1 MALHPKMQRAQ
12 LHFACRYLRFE
23 FAHFSSI
30 PFQVAGGLPCSSS
43 SAATT
48 LSAYAQILF
57 SGIGQIYLVGDP
69 ISGAIMLAGVVFSSR
84 VCAACMCAGVVVGS
98 LVGAFIGASIC
109 DLASGLYGYDSSL
122 SFIAVYYALCSNS
135 DRKLLHATAA
145 AAAATLMHTAVSV
158 TMAKVALPSGTLGF
172 VFATMVVVCCVKG
185 TEKDEHQRAPADDAV
200 LEVAP
205 EGNSQGGQQL
215 QLQHRLEVTSQASP
229 SSSTSGGAGP
239 QSFPSIYAMSSRVFT
254 DMQPSHANVQMLP
267 IPNLMLEF
275 QQHQQGARDTHSTM
289 LQLV

>member
-1 MALHPKMQRAQ
+1 LHVFV
-12 LHFACRYLRFE
+12 LLFGCVY
-23 FAHFSSI
+23 FSSI
-30 PFQVAGGLPCSSS
+30 PFQVYGGLPCSSS
-43 SAATT
+43 SSTAT

-84 VCAACMCAGVVVGS
+84 VCATCMCAGVIVGS

-135 DRKLLHATAA
+135 DRKLLHSIAA
-145 AAAATLMHTAVSV
+145 AVAATLMHTAVSV

-185 TEKDEHQRAPADDAV
+185 TEKDVRRMPPDDLV

-205 EGNSQGGQQL
+205 SHVL
-215 QLQHRLEVTSQASP
+215 
-229 SSSTSGGAGP
+229 
-239 QSFPSIYAMSSRVFT
+239 T
-254 DMQPSHANVQMLP
+254 DTQPWPFMLP
-267 IPNLMLEF
+267 MPNLILE
-275 QQHQQGARDTHSTM
+275 QQHQERARDTRSTM

>member
-1 MALHPKMQRAQ
+1 MQRAQ
-12 LHFACRYLRFE
+12 LHFACRYLPFD
-23 FAHFSSI
+23 FAQFSSI
-30 PFQVAGGLPCSSS
+30 PFQVYGGLPCSSS

-109 DLASGLYGYDSSL
+109 ELASGLYGYDSSL

-135 DRKLLHATAA
+135 DRKLLHATVA

-185 TEKDEHQRAPADDAV
+185 TEKDEHQRAPADDAA
-200 LEVAP
+200 LAVAP
-205 EGNSQGGQQL
+205 EGNSGQQL
-215 QLQHRLEVTSQASP
+215 QVQHRHEVTSQASP

-239 QSFPSIYAMSSRVFT
+239 QSFPSFYPRSSRVFT
-254 DMQPSHANVQMLP
+254 DIQLSPANVQALP
-267 IPNLMLEF
+267 MPNLMLE
-275 QQHQQGARDTHSTM
+275 QQHQQGARDTHITM

>member
-1 MALHPKMQRAQ
+1 
-12 LHFACRYLRFE
+12 
-23 FAHFSSI
+23 
-30 PFQVAGGLPCSSS
+30 
-43 SAATT
+43 
-48 LSAYAQILF
+48 
-57 SGIGQIYLVGDP
+57 
-69 ISGAIMLAGVVFSSR
+69 
-84 VCAACMCAGVVVGS
+84 MCAGVVVGS

-215 QLQHRLEVTSQASP
+215 QLQHRHEVTSQASP

-239 QSFPSIYAMSSRVFT
+239 QSFPSIYARSS
-254 DMQPSHANVQMLP
+254 DMQPSPANVQMLP
-267 IPNLMLEF
+267 IPNLMLQF
-275 QQHQQGARDTHSTM
+275 QQHQQGARDTHSTIVLEM
-289 LQLV
+289 LSVNSKNQAHAPDAAAGVSVPAGTTVKDRDGSVTAQV